1 MQGGLKR
8 GHLMFKNW
16 DLDLLRRRHV
26 DLLVFLFGSFWGSR
40 GSGGRGWR
48 FRDRR
53 LVGRGVK
60 RIRMRSMG

>member
-26 DLLVFLFGSFWGSR
+26 DLLGFLFGPFWGSR
-40 GSGGRGWR
+40 EGRGR
-48 FRDRR
+48 GEFRDRR
-53 LVGRGVK
+53 LVGRVVK
-60 RIRMRSMG
+60 RIRVRYMG